1 MTRLLKD
8 IEIYEVFAKVKT
20 NEPLRH
26 CGNVMA
32 SDEEGAKVYA
42 YKMYDEFPWTEMVVI
57 PRREIVTVIKT
68 K

>member
-1 MTRLLKD
+1 
-8 IEIYEVFAKVKT
+8 
-20 NEPLRH
+20 
-26 CGNVMA
+26 MA

>member
-1 MTRLLKD
+1 MVKLLEG
-8 IEIYEVFAKVKT
+8 IEIYEVFARVKDE
-20 NEPLRH
+20 EPLRH

-32 SDEEGAKVYA
+32 TDQDGAKVYA

-57 PRREIVTVIKT
+57 PRRKMITVIRT

>member
-1 MTRLLKD
+1 MTKLLD
-8 IEIYEVFAKVKT
+8 NVEIYEVFAKVKT
-20 NEPLRH
+20 EDPLRH

-42 YKMYDEFPWTEMVVI
+42 YKMYDEFPWSEMVVI
-57 PRREIVTVIKT
+57 PRRDIITVIRT

>member
-1 MTRLLKD
+1 MARLLKD
-8 IEIYEVFAKVKT
+8 IEIYEVFAKVKA
-20 NEPLRH
+20 NESLRH

>member
-1 MTRLLKD
+1 MTKLLDD

-20 NEPLRH
+20 EDPLRH

-42 YKMYDEFPWTEMVVI
+42 YKMYDEFPWGEMVVI
-57 PRREIVTVIKT
+57 PRRDLVTIIRT

>member
-32 SDEEGAKVYA
+32 SDEEGATVYA

>member
-1 MTRLLKD
+1 MVKLLDD
-8 IEIYEVFAKVKT
+8 IEIYEVFAKVKA
-20 NEPLRH
+20 EDPLRH

-32 SDEEGAKVYA
+32 PDPEGAKVYA

-57 PRREIVTVIKT
+57 PRREMVTVIKT

>member
-8 IEIYEVFAKVKT
+8 IEIYEVFAKVKA
-20 NEPLRH
+20 NESLRH

-32 SDEEGAKVYA
+32 SDKEGAKVYA

-57 PRREIVTVIKT
+57 PRREMITVIKT

>member
-1 MTRLLKD
+1 MVKLLDD
-8 IEIYEVFAKVKT
+8 IEIYEVFAKVKPE
-20 NEPLRH
+20 EPLRH

-32 SDEEGAKVYA
+32 TDPDGAKVYA

-57 PRREIVTVIKT
+57 PRRAMITIIKT

>member
-1 MTRLLKD
+1 MTKLLDD

-20 NEPLRH
+20 EDPLRH

-32 SDEEGAKVYA
+32 TDAEGAKVYA
-42 YKMYDEFPWTEMVVI
+42 YKMYDEFPWIEMVVI
-57 PRREIVTVIKT
+57 PRQKMVTVIKT

>member
-1 MTRLLKD
+1 MAKLLDD
-8 IEIYEVFAKVKT
+8 IQIYEVFAKVKPE
-20 NEPLRH
+20 EPLRH

-32 SDEEGAKVYA
+32 IDPDGARVYA

-57 PRREIVTVIKT
+57 PRRQMVTVIKA

>member
-8 IEIYEVFAKVKT
+8 IEIYEVFAKVKA

>member
-1 MTRLLKD
+1 MAKLLD
-8 IEIYEVFAKVKT
+8 EIEIYEVFAKVKAAD
-20 NEPLRH
+20 PLRH

-32 SDEEGAKVYA
+32 TDQDGAKVYA

-57 PRREIVTVIKT
+57 PRKEMVTVIKI

>member
-1 MTRLLKD
+1 MTKLLD
-8 IEIYEVFAKVKT
+8 NIEIYEVFAKVKT
-20 NEPLRH
+20 DEPLRH

-32 SDEEGAKVYA
+32 SDAEGAKVYA

-57 PRREIVTVIKT
+57 PRREIVSIIKT

>member
-1 MTRLLKD
+1 MAKLLD
-8 IEIYEVFAKVKT
+8 EIEIYEVFAKVKADD
-20 NEPLRH
+20 PLRH

-32 SDEEGAKVYA
+32 TDQDGAKVYA

-57 PRREIVTVIKT
+57 PRKEMVTVIKI

>member
-1 MTRLLKD
+1 MTKLLD
-8 IEIYEVFAKVKT
+8 GIEIYEVFARVKVD
-20 NEPLRH
+20 EPLRH

-32 SDEEGAKVYA
+32 TDQEGAIVYA

-57 PRREIVTVIKT
+57 PRREMVTIIRT

>member
-8 IEIYEVFAKVKT
+8 IEIYEVFAKVKA

-57 PRREIVTVIKT
+57 PRREIITVIKT

>member
-1 MTRLLKD
+1 MAKLLDD
-8 IEIYEVFAKVKT
+8 IEIYEVFAKVKADDS
-20 NEPLRH
+20 LRH

-32 SDEEGAKVYA
+32 TDPEGAKVYA

-57 PRREIVTVIKT
+57 PRREMVTVIRT